1 MATVSTSKQAIRQ
14 SARVVNEICTY
25 RWFLPDVIAA
35 MLVHR
40 TKEKKVFWE
49 FDSIIMQNGHNLLRR
64 RGLVSPSLM
73 KLVYKHAKICLVTRY
88 MMMPFTKTQLT

>member
-25 RWFLPDVIAA
+25 RWFSPDVIAA

-49 FDSIIMQNGHNLLRR
+49 FDSIIMQNGHNLL
-64 RGLVSPSLM
+64 LFCAPPWPSYHVIEGHLLM
-73 KLVYKHAKICLVTRY
+73 RKV
-88 MMMPFTKTQLT
+88 